1 MTKTPSHR
9 RRPEA
14 RSGEILDAAL
24 AVFSEEGFSAAKMD
38 TVAKRAGLSKG
49 AVYLYFK
56 SKDAILEALI
66 ERSVGDMARN
76 ADRVVEQF
84 AAVDPVETYR
94 NLLRAMFT
102 AISDPAINAAPR
114 IVFAEAGRNAKL
126 ARYYRENVINIG
138 ESAIWKLIEA
148 GVARGAFR
156 SIGRET
162 AMRCIAGP
170 AIAQLMLTTV
180 FALPD
185 DPQLD
190 PAQLADDISDV
201 VLNGLLIRDTSPRE
215 SLS

>member
-1 MTKTPSHR
+1 MTKPLSHR

-24 AVFSEEGFSAAKMD
+24 AVFSEEGFSAAKMEA
-38 TVAKRAGLSKG
+38 VANRAGLSKG

-66 ERSVGDMARN
+66 ERSVGELARN
-76 ADRVVEQF
+76 TAKIVEQF
-84 AAVDPVETYR
+84 AAVDPVDTYR

-102 AISDPAINAAPR
+102 AIANPSINAAPR

-126 ARYYRENVINIG
+126 ARYYREHVIDIG
-138 ESAIWKLIEA
+138 KAAIGVLIEA
-148 GVARGAFR
+148 GIARGKFR
-156 SIGRET
+156 HIDREV

-170 AIAQLMLTTV
+170 AIAQLMLTVV

-185 DPQLD
+185 DPRLD
-190 PAQLADDISDV
+190 PTQLADDISDV
-201 VLNGLLIRDTSPRE
+201 VLNGLLITDPSPRE
-215 SLS
+215 NPS

>member
-1 MTKTPSHR
+1 MTKPLSHR

-14 RSGEILDAAL
+14 RSSEILDAAL
-24 AVFSEEGFSAAKMD
+24 AVFCENGFSAAKMD
-38 TVAKRAGLSKG
+38 DVARRAGISKG

-66 ERSVGDMARN
+66 ERSVGDLARN
-76 ADRVVEQF
+76 AAHIVEQF

-94 NLLRAMFT
+94 NFLRTMFT

-114 IVFAEAGRNAKL
+114 IVFAEAGRKPEL
-126 ARYYRENVINIG
+126 ARYYRENVIDIG
-138 ESAIWKLIEA
+138 KSAIWALIEA
-148 GVARGAFR
+148 GVARGEFR
-156 SIGRET
+156 PIDREV

-170 AIAQLMLTTV
+170 AIAQLILTTI

-201 VLNGLLIRDTSPRE
+201 VLNGLRIREIPPRE
-215 SLS
+215 ILP

>member
-24 AVFSEEGFSAAKMD
+24 TVFSEEGYSGARMD

-66 ERSVGDMARN
+66 ERSVGDLARN
-76 ADRVVEQF
+76 SAQMVEQF
-84 AAVDPVETYR
+84 AAIDPAQTYR
-94 NLLRAMFT
+94 SLLRAMFT

-114 IVFAEAGRNAKL
+114 IVFAEAGRQPRL
-126 ARYYRENVINIG
+126 ARYYRQNVIDIG
-138 ESAIWKLIEA
+138 KAAIWALIEA
-148 GVARGAFR
+148 GVAKGAFR
-156 SIGRET
+156 PVDRDV

-170 AIAQLMLTTV
+170 AIAQLMLTTI
-180 FALPD
+180 FALPE
-185 DPQLD
+185 DPPLD
-190 PAQLADDISDV
+190 PAQLADDISDLI
-201 VLNGLLIRDTSPRE
+201 LNGLLVKETPKGDIRQ
-215 SLS
+215 